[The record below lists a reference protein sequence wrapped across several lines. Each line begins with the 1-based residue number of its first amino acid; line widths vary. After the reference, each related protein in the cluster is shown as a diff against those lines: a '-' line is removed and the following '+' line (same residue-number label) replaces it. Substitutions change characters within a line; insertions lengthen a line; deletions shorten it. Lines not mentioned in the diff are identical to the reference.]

1 MSHQTRTLTLALLSC
16 ALLGLAIHLPVT
28 ARSPQPVDLPDLS
41 GTARLPS
48 VQVAPT
54 LVAPD
59 TTLPARTGFRAPS
72 LDLSYVRPSGIV
84 PDVQTA
90 ALLNRWDWR
99 EYGKVPPVR
108 DQQACASSYAF
119 ASVASLESR
128 LLIDGAGAQDLSE
141 NNVKECNWEAL
152 NGNFM
157 GSGSCLGGDPIMA
170 ANLFT
175 QRGTVDE
182 TCDPYSDMDSA
193 CNSSCPP
200 RQTLLDWSLLNG
212 NTVPDTNLLKLYLQ
226 NYGPI
231 ATTLYTGSGDDW
243 DAEFAAYDGS
253 YTLYHP
259 EGGVPNHNVVIV
271 GWDDSLLHAGG
282 TGGWIVRNSWGSYWG
297 GPCGYG
303 TEGGYFTIAY
313 GSASIGMYSS
323 YVQSWQP
330 SDSLGG
336 LLYYDEAGWNE
347 SWGYGTTTAWGLVRF
362 TPTSSSWATRVE
374 FWTTDMTTD
383 VDVYLY
389 DTFDGIA
396 PSGLLYSRE
405 NLAFNEAGYHSI
417 PLQPAIAL
425 QEGNDVI
432 VVIKFTNYAYNYP
445 IAVDNRGASELQ
457 STFINPSGAAWL
469 WDDAGMA
476 NADLGIRLRTS
487 DQLADMAYVT
497 LNPLTPTVAKGD
509 VFTVDIQ
516 IAAGQQLVD
525 GAEVHVYFDPTFLQV
540 VDASGNPTNRITSS
554 GLLSQVL
561 RNRVY
566 TDTIPSRIHFAAGI
580 YDPEE
585 PRPSGTFTLAT
596 IRFKALWG
604 TAGASTPLT
613 FGIQLP
619 YKTEV
624 TYGGSSILGGVQSG
638 AVSITGQSRPGSF
651 DNPLAISCGD
661 SVSADS
667 AGYQNLVSSY
677 GDCGDGFSGPEVA
690 YRLDVPQTISASV
703 SLITTSDLAV
713 FLLPE
718 SNLNSCLSMG
728 ADINAQLAP
737 GAYYLVVDGMDSG
750 AFTLTL
756 QCLSLVPPTATPT
769 SSPTPSVTPTST
781 ATPTATASHTPTP
794 TATETPVATATSSP
808 TATPTETSSATATL
822 AATSTSTATHTATAT
837 ATLPGSTT
845 PTETLVPTSTNT
857 PTATPTRT
865 VPPSATPTT
874 THTQTATRTATRT
887 ATATSVAGLSR
898 MYLPLLQGGYRG
910 PAPSATAT
918 ATSTP
923 TATPT
928 ATATPSLSATPAACG
943 IRYSGSTAA
952 QASSIT
958 NYGTCAS
965 GMVGPEA
972 IYRLTLD
979 ASMNTLDLSLGADSD
994 LRLFLFAGGDPTQCL
1009 GMANRGLATRVE
1021 HLPAGTYFL
1030 SVDGPTTGSY
1040 SFVVHC
1046 LVEAASLA
1054 EVTGSR

>member
-1 MSHQTRTLTLALLSC
+1 MSHHTRALTLALLSC
-16 ALLGLAIHLPVT
+16 AILILVILYPVA
-28 ARSPQPVDLPDLS
+28 ARSPQNAEPSPVS
-41 GTARLPS
+41 GASSLAA

-54 LVAPD
+54 IVAPD
-59 TTLPARTGFRAPS
+59 TTLPPKTGFRAPS
-72 LDLSYVRPSGIV
+72 LDLSYVRPSGRV
-84 PDVQTA
+84 PDGRTA
-90 ALLNRWDWR
+90 TLLTRWDWR
-99 EYGKVPPVR
+99 EYGKVPSVR

-119 ASVASLESR
+119 ASVASVESR
-128 LLIDGAGAQDLSE
+128 LLIDGAGLQDLSE

-152 NGNFM
+152 NGNYM

-170 ANLFT
+170 ANLLT
-175 QRGTVDE
+175 QRGTVE
-182 TCDPYSDMDSA
+182 ESCDPYSDMDSA
-193 CNSSCPP
+193 CNASCAPQ
-200 RQTLLDWSLLNG
+200 QTLLDWSLLNG
-212 NTVPDTNLLKLYLQ
+212 DTVPDTNLLKLYLQ

-271 GWDDSLLHAGG
+271 GWDDSLVHAGG
-282 TGGWIVRNSWGSYWG
+282 TGAWIVRNSWGTYWG

-323 YVQSWQP
+323 YVQSWQRN
-330 SDSLGG
+330 DEMGG

-362 TPTSSSWATRVE
+362 TPTSAGWATRVE

-389 DTFDGIA
+389 DSFDGVA

-417 PLQPAIAL
+417 PLQPAISL
-425 QEGNDVI
+425 QEGNDV
-432 VVIKFTNYAYNYP
+432 VVVVKFTNNAYNYP

-457 STFINPSGAAWL
+457 RTFINPSGAAWL

-509 VFTVDIQ
+509 IFTVDIQ
-516 IAAGQQLVD
+516 VAAGQQLVD

-566 TDTIPSRIHFAAGI
+566 TDTTPSRIHFAAGI

-596 IRFKALWG
+596 IRFRALWG

-651 DNPLAISCGD
+651 DNPLGIACGG
-661 SVSADS
+661 VVAADT
-667 AGYQNLVSSY
+667 AGYQNLVASY

-690 YRLDVPQTISASV
+690 YRFEVPQTISATV
-703 SLITTSDLAV
+703 SLSTTSDLAV

-718 SNLNSCLSMG
+718 SNLSSCVSMG
-728 ADINAQLAP
+728 ADITAELAP

-750 AFTLTL
+750 TFTLTL
-756 QCLSLVPPTATPT
+756 QCVTLAVPTATAT
-769 SSPTPSVTPTST
+769 LSPTPSATQTST
-781 ATPTATASHTPTP
+781 ATPTATTTPTP
-794 TATETPVATATSSP
+794 TPTLTESPVATATTSP
-808 TATPTETSSATATL
+808 TATPTATSSATPTEV
-822 AATSTSTATHTATAT
+822 ATSTPTATHTATAT
-837 ATLPGSTT
+837 VPASAT
-845 PTETLVPTSTNT
+845 PTETLSPTFTST
-857 PTATPTRT
+857 PTATATSTTPPTAT
-865 VPPSATPTT
+865 ATATPTL
-874 THTQTATRTATRT
+874 TATRTATRT
-887 ATATSVAGLSR
+887 ATATLVAGMSR
-898 MYLPLLQGGYRG
+898 MYLPLLQGGFRG
-910 PAPSATAT
+910 PAPTATAT

-923 TATPT
+923 TASPT
-928 ATATPSLSATPAACG
+928 ATATPSLSATPATCG
-943 IRYSGSTAA
+943 IRYSGSTVG
-952 QASSIT
+952 QPSGISD
-958 NYGTCAS
+958 YGTCAS
-965 GMVGPEA
+965 GMVGSEV

-979 ASMNTLDLSLGADSD
+979 ASLNTLDLSFGADAD
-994 LRLFLFAGGDPTQCL
+994 LRLFLFAGGDPMQCL
-1009 GMANRGLATRVE
+1009 SMASRGLATRVE

-1030 SVDGPTTGSY
+1030 AVDGTTTGTY

-1046 LVEAASLA
+1046 LVEAASLP
-1054 EVTGSR
+1054 EPVGSR